1 MENSMNY
8 PIERFLEKTI
18 VINDDNEIAKSN
30 FLISKQYDDFIEKVI
45 VPRGLILDRIDKLAF
60 DIFRE
65 NKNKTIY
72 FLVVMKGAVKFAT
85 YLADKINEIMN
96 NDISGSTFQYTFE
109 YITISSYQNDK
120 STGEVKFKVDENLFQ
135 KLKGEHVILVE
146 DILDTGRTLSTFIDF
161 MNKNY
166 TPASIKLA
174 ILIQK
179 TNPSNLIYNTNVD
192 YLGFLVPDKFIIGF
206 GLDYN
211 QYFRDMNHI
220 CSINENGI
228 KAFKIK

>member
-1 MENSMNY
+1 MEDSVKY
-8 PIERFLEKTI
+8 PIENFVSKTI
-18 VINDDNEIAKSN
+18 VIHDNQEINKSN
-30 FLISKQYDDFIEKVI
+30 VLISGQYDEYIEKVI

-60 DIFRE
+60 DIFKE
-65 NKNKTIY
+65 NKDKTIY
-72 FLVVMKGAVKFAT
+72 FLVAMKGAVKFAT

-96 NDISGSTFQYTFE
+96 NDLSGSKFQYFFE
-109 YITISSYQNDK
+109 YISISSYENDK
-120 STGEVKFKVDENLFQ
+120 STGQVKFEVDEKLFE
-135 KLKGEHVILVE
+135 KLRNQNVILVE
-146 DILDTGRTLSTFIDF
+146 DILDTGKTLSTFIEF
-161 MNKNY
+161 INKNF

-174 ILIQK
+174 ILTQK
-179 TNPSNLIYNTNVD
+179 TNPINLNYKIEVD

-220 CSINENGI
+220 CSINEKGI